1 MLLLCAELRDEP
13 LQTHL
18 ALLFSRVRAITHHGT
33 PRAPA
38 EALCRN
44 HPPGLQG
51 EKQGCSSYVCTKKPT
66 LPRTAFWL
74 GMMLAFGVRLV
85 DLGQNLLEM
94 MLRVFQYKGTFA
106 SVAVTCAAL
115 MPCSGHRSVF
125 RGTGTVEKVRL
136 LPAAWLKRTA
146 GFGGPLGG

>member
-1 MLLLCAELRDEP
+1 MALREPQQKHCAE
-13 LQTHL
+13 T
-18 ALLFSRVRAITHHGT
+18 T
-33 PRAPA
+33 PQACKERSKDAPA
-38 EALCRN
+38 TFALRN
-44 HPPGLQG
+44 QL
-51 EKQGCSSYVCTKKPT
+51 
-66 LPRTAFWL
+66 WL